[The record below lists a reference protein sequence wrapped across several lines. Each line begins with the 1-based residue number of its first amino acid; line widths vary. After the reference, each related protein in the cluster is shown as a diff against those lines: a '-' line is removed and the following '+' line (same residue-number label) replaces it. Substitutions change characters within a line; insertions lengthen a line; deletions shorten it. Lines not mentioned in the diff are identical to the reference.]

1 MGAGWRR
8 EMGGR
13 GETTR
18 PPKTRKATTPSPSLH
33 CVEGRQRRF
42 VSYIRLSSEASI
54 DGDHHS
60 VTTHSKSECV
70 PRTFLV
76 VDIVEQGSSGSLS
89 EEPCNVLDIF
99 RKQ

>member
-1 MGAGWRR
+1 MRVEKAGWRR
-8 EMGGR
+8 EIGGR

-60 VTTHSKSECV
+60 VTTHSKSE
-70 PRTFLV
+70 FLV
-76 VDIVEQGSSGSLS
+76 VDIVEKGSSGSLS
-89 EEPCNVLDIF
+89 EGPCNVLDIF